1 MTVFKAFLKILNK
14 NKGLIILYTT
24 MLLIFAGS
32 NMSLND
38 SNTNYVSSK
47 PKIVIIDNDN
57 DIISKNM
64 AEYLKDNCKVTN
76 VKNIDDALFN
86 RQIHYVI
93 YIPKN
98 YTKDLL
104 SGKNPTINVKKT
116 NTFESSLAEM
126 IFTRYINVART
137 YSKDI
142 SDTNELTKKI
152 TDTLKTESDVK
163 VKSKLKTNSLEKAAF
178 YYTFLSYS
186 IVAALVYVICIILSS
201 FRNINIAK
209 RNIVSS
215 VNYKKL
221 NLQLLISSFSFS
233 FVLWIFYILLSLIL
247 VGNIMFTPRGLV
259 FIVNSLL
266 FTICATGIAF
276 LIGNLVNSKNAIG
289 GIVNVVAVGSSFLC
303 GVFVP
308 MEWLPSYVV
317 NMGKILPT
325 YWYVDTN
332 NYLKTIEDINSS
344 NIGHII
350 INMCIVLGF
359 TIVFIILSNIIYNK
373 KRKIN

>member
-38 SNTNYVSSK
+38 NNTNYVSSK
-47 PKIVIIDNDN
+47 PKIVIVDNDN

-152 TDTLKTESDVK
+152 TDTLKEESDVK

-289 GIVNVVAVGSSFLC
+289 GIVNVVAIGSSFLC